1 MTSYRPK
8 DDSTQI
14 DFSHEALRDCFVS
27 EPQRGQ
33 SSMADMEKTA
43 LGSETLNLME
53 QVVHWGN
60 MQKAWKAVRRNQGAP
75 GPDGIHVKEF
85 PAYFYQHWP
94 KIWQQLL
101 NGTYQPSAAR
111 RKTIPKKD
119 SGEWH
124 P

>member
-14 DFSHEALRDCFVS
+14 DFSHEALKDCFVS

-33 SSMADMEKTA
+33 SNMADVEKTA

-60 MQKAWKAVRRNQGAP
+60 MHKAWKAVRRN
-75 GPDGIHVKEF
+75 
-85 PAYFYQHWP
+85 
-94 KIWQQLL
+94 
-101 NGTYQPSAAR
+101 
-111 RKTIPKKD
+111 
-119 SGEWH
+119 
-124 P
+124 